1 MFFTS
6 LRTYQLLISDDISA
20 ATYDVGLCYFTI
32 RSKYF
37 HPLPRI
43 INKCLLLFYYLSG
56 SSSGSLSVHAHQNF
70 NITQDYG
77 KIGTWRKKKAGICLS
92 GSKIISTL
100 QKYEASNWP
109 MLSII
114 NTGQFTNSW
123 SQNSVIQTLTEDTY
137 WCNWGFYILRKTIIW
152 IVFIL

>member
-77 KIGTWRKKKAGICLS
+77 KLAHGEKKRPGFAYLVVKSFLHC
-92 GSKIISTL
+92 KNMKL
-100 QKYEASNWP
+100 QTDPCWA
-109 MLSII
+109 LSIQDSLQTHDLKI
-114 NTGQFTNSW
+114 VLYKHWQKICIDATGDSTF
-123 SQNSVIQTLTEDTY
+123 
-137 WCNWGFYILRKTIIW
+137 
-152 IVFIL
+152 